1 MAKRVKEPLTAKG
14 VESKKEP
21 GYYADGGGLYL
32 RVSKEGK
39 RNSAGVKT
47 WAFLYTIAGRAREMG
62 LGPVSDISL
71 AEARDL
77 ALELRK
83 QIRQGIDPIDARQK
97 ARDAQAKEE
106 SKRITFADAAKEYID
121 AHRAGWKNA
130 KHADQW
136 TNTIATYAAPTLA
149 HLSVA
154 DIDTGLVVRVLKPI
168 WETKTETASRLRGRI
183 ESVLNWAATQGYR
196 ASGDN
201 PARWHGHLE
210 NLFPKRSKAQKV
222 QHHSALPFSEVG
234 DFIGK
239 AQRQEGIAALALEFT
254 ILTACRT
261 GESIGAT
268 WGEIDL
274 EEKVW
279 TIPAERMKAEN
290 EHRIPLS
297 GRVLEILKT
306 TPESERTGYVFPGAK
321 AGKPL
326 SNMAMLALLARM
338 KRDDLTV
345 HGFRSTFRDWAGET
359 TAFPREVIEHA
370 LAHKLKDKA
379 EAAYARG
386 TLFDKRRLLMDH
398 WSAFCAT
405 TKKENNVVEIKS
417 KAIA

>member
-1 MAKRVKEPLTAKG
+1 MAKRVKAPLTAKG
-14 VESKKEP
+14 VESKTEP

-77 ALELRK
+77 ALDLRK

-97 ARDAQAKEE
+97 ARYARSKEE
-106 SKRITFADAAKEYID
+106 SKRLTFADAAKEYID
-121 AHRAGWKNA
+121 AHRAGWKNV

-136 TNTIATYAAPTLA
+136 TNTIATYAAPTFG
-149 HLSVA
+149 HLSVSDV
-154 DIDTGLVVRVLKPI
+154 DIGLVVRVLKPI
-168 WETKTETASRLRGRI
+168 WETKNETANRLRGRI
-183 ESVLNWAATQGYR
+183 ESILDWSATQGYR
-196 ASGDN
+196 LPGDN

-210 NLFPKRSKAQKV
+210 NLFPKPSKVQKV
-222 QHHSALPFSEVG
+222 KHHTALPFSETG
-234 DFIGK
+234 SFIKELRKQQGM
-239 AQRQEGIAALALEFT
+239 AALALEFT

-261 GESIGAT
+261 GETIGAT
-268 WGEIDL
+268 WDEINL
-274 EEKVW
+274 NEKVW
-279 TIPAERMKAEN
+279 TIPAERMKAEK

-297 GRVLEILKT
+297 DRAIEVLKAT
-306 TPESERTGYVFPGAK
+306 TIDERAGYVFPGPK

-326 SNMAMLALLARM
+326 SNMAMLALLGRM

-370 LAHKLKDKA
+370 LAHLLKDKA
-379 EAAYARG
+379 EASYARG
-386 TLFDKRRLLMDH
+386 TLFDKRRLLMAQ
-398 WSAFCAT
+398 WAQFCDTVQTVAGVT
-405 TKKENNVVEIKS
+405 PIRS
-417 KAIA
+417 KTAA